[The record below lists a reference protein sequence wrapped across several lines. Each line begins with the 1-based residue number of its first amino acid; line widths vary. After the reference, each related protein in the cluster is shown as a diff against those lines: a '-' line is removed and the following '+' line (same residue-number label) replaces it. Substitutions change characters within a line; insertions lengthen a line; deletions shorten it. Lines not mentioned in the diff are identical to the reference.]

1 MPLAIR
7 LLTTLL
13 ALLLVTGCSER
24 QPAQTPDVPAARYD
38 LIIDNG
44 VVYDGSGA
52 APVRARIAI
61 NGDRI
66 AAVGDLD
73 GAVAGR
79 RLDAGGLAVAPG
91 FINMLS
97 WATETLIED
106 GRGLSDI
113 AQGVTLEV
121 FGEGWSMGP
130 LTEAMK
136 EEDRERQTDIRYDIE
151 WTTLGEYLE
160 FLERRGVSP
169 NVASFV
175 GATTLRIKHVGYADR
190 PPTAAELQGM
200 REDVALAM
208 EEGAMGVGSSLIYM
222 PAFYA
227 DTDELI
233 ALVDVAA
240 EYGGSYITHMR
251 SEGNRL
257 LEAVDEVLAI
267 ADATGA
273 PAEIYHLKAA
283 GRDNWGKMDQVINRI
298 NAARAEGVAIRANM
312 YTYTA
317 GSTGL
322 NAAMPPWVQ
331 EGGFDAWVARLRDP
345 DIRARVL
352 EEIETPTDTWEN
364 IYLASGGADN
374 VLLVGFRSEAL
385 KPLAGKTLAEVA
397 AMRDSSPAETMIDLV
412 IEDNSR
418 VDAVYFM
425 MSEENLAKQIAQP
438 WMSFQSDAPALAPEG
453 TFLQSSTHPRA
464 YGNFARLLGK
474 YVRENGV
481 IPLQE
486 AVRRLTSLPAGNLG
500 LADRGLLA
508 VGHYAD
514 LVIFDPATI
523 QDHATYLEPHQL
535 ASGVRHVFVNG
546 EQVLADGVHTGA
558 LPGRVVRGPGYQ
570 GADGRAAR

>member
-1 MPLAIR
+1 MLLSIR
-7 LLTTLL
+7 VLTTLL
-13 ALLLVTGCSER
+13 VLLLVTGCSER
-24 QPAQTPDVPAARYD
+24 QQEQTPDVPASRYD

-52 APVRARIAI
+52 APVHAGIAI
-61 NGDRI
+61 TGDRI
-66 AAVGDLD
+66 VAMGDLQ
-73 GAVAGR
+73 GAVAER

-136 EEDRERQTDIRYDIE
+136 EEDRQRQTDIRYDIE

-175 GATTLRIKHVGYADR
+175 GATTLRIKHIGYEDR
-190 PPTAAELQGM
+190 APTPAELQGM
-200 REDVALAM
+200 RDDVALAM

-240 EYGGSYITHMR
+240 EYGGSYVTHMR

-267 ADATGA
+267 AEATGA
-273 PAEIYHLKAA
+273 AVEIYHLKAA
-283 GRDNWGKMDQVINRI
+283 GKDNWQKMDQVIDRI
-298 NAARAEGVAIRANM
+298 NAARAEGVDIRANM

-345 DIRARVL
+345 EIRARLL
-352 EEIETPTDTWEN
+352 EDIETPTDAWEN

-374 VLLVGFRSEAL
+374 VLLVGFRSDAL

-397 AMRDSSPAETMIDLV
+397 AMRGSTPAETMIDLV

-425 MSEENLAKQIAQP
+425 MSEENLVKQIAQP
-438 WMSFQSDAPALAPEG
+438 WMSFQSDAAALAPEG
-453 TFLQSSTHPRA
+453 VFLNSSTHPRA

-474 YVRENGV
+474 YVREEGV

-486 AVRRLTSLPAGNLG
+486 AVRRLTSLPASNLG

-508 VGHYAD
+508 AGHYAD
-514 LVIFDPATI
+514 IVIFDPDTI
-523 QDHATYLEPHQL
+523 QDNATYLQPHQL
-535 ASGVRHVFVNG
+535 ATGVRHVFVNG

-570 GADGRAAR
+570 GADGGAAR

>member
-1 MPLAIR
+1 MSFSTR
-7 LLTTLL
+7 LFTSLL
-13 ALLLVTGCSER
+13 ALVLVAGCSER
-24 QPAQTPDVPAARYD
+24 QPAPAEPATRYD
-38 LIIDNG
+38 LIIENG
-44 VVYDGSGA
+44 LVYDGSGSSA
-52 APVRARIAI
+52 VRTRVAI

-66 AAVGDLD
+66 VAMGELED
-73 GAVAGR
+73 AVAER

-97 WATETLIED
+97 WGTETLIED

-113 AQGVTLEV
+113 TQGVTLEV

-130 LTEAMK
+130 LSEAMK
-136 EEDRERQTDIRYDIE
+136 IEDRQRQTDFRYDIE

-175 GATTLRIKHVGYADR
+175 GATTLRIKHVGYEDR
-190 PPTAAELQGM
+190 APTAAELQGM

-227 DTDELI
+227 DTSELI
-233 ALVDVAA
+233 ALMEVAA

-273 PAEIYHLKAA
+273 PVEIYHLKAA
-283 GRDNWGKMDQVINRI
+283 GKENWDKMDQVIERI
-298 NAARAEGVAIRANM
+298 NTARAEGVDIRANM

-331 EGGFDAWVARLRDP
+331 EGGFDAWVARLQDP
-345 DIRARVL
+345 EIRARVL
-352 EEIETPTDTWEN
+352 EEIETPTDAWEN

-385 KPLAGKTLAEVA
+385 KPLTGKTLTEVA
-397 AMRDSSPAETMIDLV
+397 ALRDSSPAETMIDLV

-438 WMSFQSDAPALAPEG
+438 WMSFQSDASALAPEG
-453 TFLQSSTHPRA
+453 AFLKSSTHPRA
-464 YGNFARLLGK
+464 YGTFARLLGK
-474 YVRENGV
+474 YVRDEGV

-486 AVRRLTSLPAGNLG
+486 AVRRLTSLPASNLG
-500 LADRGLLA
+500 LSDRGMLA
-508 VGHYAD
+508 AGYHAD
-514 LVIFDPATI
+514 IVIFDPETI

-535 ASGVRHVFVNG
+535 ATGVRHVFVNG

-558 LPGRVVRGPGYQ
+558 KPGRVVRGPGYV
-570 GADGRAAR
+570 GAASL

>member
-1 MPLAIR
+1 
-7 LLTTLL
+7 
-13 ALLLVTGCSER
+13 
-24 QPAQTPDVPAARYD
+24 
-38 LIIDNG
+38 
-44 VVYDGSGA
+44 
-52 APVRARIAI
+52 
-61 NGDRI
+61 
-66 AAVGDLD
+66 
-73 GAVAGR
+73 
-79 RLDAGGLAVAPG
+79 
-91 FINMLS
+91 
-97 WATETLIED
+97 
-106 GRGLSDI
+106 
-113 AQGVTLEV
+113 
-121 FGEGWSMGP
+121 
-130 LTEAMK
+130 
-136 EEDRERQTDIRYDIE
+136 
-151 WTTLGEYLE
+151 
-160 FLERRGVSP
+160 
-169 NVASFV
+169 
-175 GATTLRIKHVGYADR
+175 
-190 PPTAAELQGM
+190 
-200 REDVALAM
+200 
-208 EEGAMGVGSSLIYM
+208 
-222 PAFYA
+222 
-227 DTDELI
+227 
-233 ALVDVAA
+233 
-240 EYGGSYITHMR
+240 
-251 SEGNRL
+251 
-257 LEAVDEVLAI
+257 
-267 ADATGA
+267 
-273 PAEIYHLKAA
+273 
-283 GRDNWGKMDQVINRI
+283 
-298 NAARAEGVAIRANM
+298 
-312 YTYTA
+312 
-317 GSTGL
+317 
-322 NAAMPPWVQ
+322 PPWVQ

>member
-1 MPLAIR
+1 MSLSIR
-7 LLTTLL
+7 ILTTLL
-13 ALLLVTGCSER
+13 ALLLAAGCSER
-24 QPAQTPDVPAARYD
+24 QQAPDASAPRYD

-44 VVYDGSGA
+44 VVYDGSGTS
-52 APVRARIAI
+52 PVQSRIAI

-66 AAVGDLD
+66 VAVGDLE
-73 GAVAGR
+73 GAVAER

-97 WATETLIED
+97 WATESLIED

-136 EEDRERQTDIRYDIE
+136 DEDRQRQTDFRYDIE
-151 WTTLGEYLE
+151 WTTLGEYLK
-160 FLERRGVSP
+160 FLEQRGVSP

-175 GATTLRIKHVGYADR
+175 GATTLRIKHVGYENR
-190 PPTAAELQGM
+190 PPTADELQGM
-200 REDVALAM
+200 RDDVALAM

-227 DTDELI
+227 DTEELI

-240 EYGGSYITHMR
+240 DYGGSYITHMR

-267 ADATGA
+267 AEATGA
-273 PAEIYHLKAA
+273 PVEIYHLKAA
-283 GRDNWGKMDQVINRI
+283 GKDNWEKMDQVIDRI
-298 NAARAEGVAIRANM
+298 NAARAEGVDIRANM

-345 DIRARVL
+345 EIRARVL
-352 EEIETPTDTWEN
+352 EEIETPTDAWEN

-374 VLLVGFRSEAL
+374 VLLVGFRSDAL
-385 KPLAGKTLAEVA
+385 KPLAGKTLAEIA
-397 AMRDSSPAETMIDLV
+397 AMRGSTPAETMVDLV

-425 MSEENLAKQIAQP
+425 MSEENLVKQIAQP
-438 WMSFQSDAPALAPEG
+438 WMSFQSDAAALAPEG
-453 TFLQSSTHPRA
+453 VFLNSSTHPRA

-474 YVRENGV
+474 YVREDGV
-481 IPLQE
+481 LTLRE
-486 AVRRLTSLPAGNLG
+486 AVRRLTSLPAGHLG
-500 LADRGLLA
+500 LADRGVLA
-508 VGHYAD
+508 AGYYAD
-514 LVIFDPATI
+514 IVIFDPDTI

-558 LPGRVVRGPGYQ
+558 MPGRAVRGPGYV
-570 GADGRAAR
+570 GSPAL